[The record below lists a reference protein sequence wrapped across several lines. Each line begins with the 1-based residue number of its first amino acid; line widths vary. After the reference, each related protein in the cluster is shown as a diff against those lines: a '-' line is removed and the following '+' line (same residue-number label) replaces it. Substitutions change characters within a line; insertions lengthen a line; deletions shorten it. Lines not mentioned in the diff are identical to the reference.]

1 MAKESIMNRIDLLQH
16 FTYGTLI
23 AFFVINSFV
32 TIGVWYGFGI
42 CVAIAVGKE
51 VIWDKW
57 MKKGTFD
64 WLDMVFTI
72 APAVMILLT
81 ILNR

>member
-1 MAKESIMNRIDLLQH
+1 MAKKKIMRIDLLQH
-16 FTYGTLI
+16 FTFGTLI

-32 TIGVWYGFGI
+32 NIGVWYGFAI
-42 CVAIAVGKE
+42 CVAIAAGKE
-51 VIWDKW
+51 VIWDKL

-64 WLDMVFTI
+64 WLDMAYTI
-72 APAVMILLT
+72 VPAVLILLT